1 MCGFRSPGCS
11 PLGSGCGAGNRCGDG
26 GCSCSFVCKLPVVV
40 VMCEVDVKVAG
51 TVDCTPAL
59 NFIPP
64 AVGCGPV
71 ALGGAVDVGY
81 TT

>member
-1 MCGFRSPGCS
+1 
-11 PLGSGCGAGNRCGDG
+11 
-26 GCSCSFVCKLPVVV
+26 
-40 VMCEVDVKVAG
+40 MCEVDVKVAG